1 MNSQQLSDSIQS
13 LPKWHNLFFDHEVLI
28 RFMQQH
34 AHNLLE
40 EDGLGTPFLLTRG
53 VRPILEME
61 LNWDCEFNRPAATH
75 AMKRLIAFDTR
86 FSRQKLWIF
95 GK

>member
-34 AHNLLE
+34 AHNRLE

-53 VRPILEME
+53 VRPVLEKE
-61 LNWDCEFNRPAATH
+61 LSWDREFNRLAPTP
-75 AMKRLIAFDTR
+75 AMKRSLAHLT
-86 FSRQKLWIF
+86 LN
-95 GK
+95 